1 MRRQRAEKI
10 DLIQFQLKEIED
22 LNPRAGEDAALA
34 DEKKVLV
41 NVQKLTDCANRA
53 YALLYAENRLR
64 NDQLKEV
71 LSQIKEI
78 QKIDPG
84 LTSFAF
90 RCGRQFHCFAGSGAR
105 IARLR
110 QELWFLILNGS

>member
-1 MRRQRAEKI
+1 MRARLLKPSIFSISKFCDRMEKLENMRRQRAEKI

-41 NVQKLTDCANRA
+41 NVQKLADYANRA
-53 YALLYAENRLR
+53 YALLYAENGCV

-71 LSQIKEI
+71 LSADQGNTE
-78 QKIDPG
+78 D
-84 LTSFAF
+84 
-90 RCGRQFHCFAGSGAR
+90 
-105 IARLR
+105 
-110 QELWFLILNGS
+110 